1 MKLKNILIIA
11 ARLMVIIGTL
21 YAGTIAVAAL
31 TGDLEKVFET
41 TKNGIVIWVAAA
53 FGITILY
60 RIAEVYDD
68 RESEKRD

>member
-1 MKLKNILIIA
+1 MKLKNILITA
-11 ARLMVIIGTL
+11 ARLMVIIATL
-21 YAGTIAVAAL
+21 YAGIIAVAAL
-31 TGDLEKVFET
+31 TGDLEAIFET

-53 FGITILY
+53 FGIIILY